1 MAAISP
7 PESRERHEPSFE
19 RAWHDL
25 QSELAELSTDSTHV
39 VVEGAGH
46 STLQTD
52 QKDAQ
57 VTSAAITKVV
67 EAVRTDQPLTR

>member
-1 MAAISP
+1 V
-7 PESRERHEPSFE
+7 
-19 RAWHDL
+19 
-25 QSELAELSTDSTHV
+25 LSTDSTHV

-57 VTSAAITKVV
+57 VTSAAITQVV
-67 EAVRTDQPLTR
+67 KAVRRDRPLTQ